1 MPDHVMSEIPNPI
14 KATDQKY
21 NISIPKVPTY
31 NTGLHGCLPK
41 NMIGI
46 TRTGVAIYNPLTR
59 DNFNAVEGQDREI
72 FDTCGGHPNLH
83 GAYHYHKIPDSCLY
97 KGEIDE
103 FIGVALDGFPIYGPR
118 ASDVDHLITSA
129 DLDKCHGR
137 EVNGAYRYHA
147 TTTWPYFLG
156 CYKGVVKGRNIKNS
170 CDTLGDSGIC
180 I

>member
-1 MPDHVMSEIPNPI
+1 MPDHVMSEIPIPI

-156 CYKGVVKGRNIKNS
+156 CYKGVVKGRNIQNS
-170 CDTLGDSGIC
+170 CDTSGDSGIC

>member
-1 MPDHVMSEIPNPI
+1 MSEIPIPI

-156 CYKGVVKGRNIKNS
+156 CYKGVVKGRNIQNS
-170 CDTLGDSGIC
+170 CDTSGDSGIC